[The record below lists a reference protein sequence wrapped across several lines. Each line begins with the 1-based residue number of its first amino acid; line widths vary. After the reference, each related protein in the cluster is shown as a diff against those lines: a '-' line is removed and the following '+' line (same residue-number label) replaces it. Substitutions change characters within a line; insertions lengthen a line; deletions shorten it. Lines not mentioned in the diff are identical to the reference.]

1 MQQLRAGGCSRT
13 SRISHDDHH
22 ELSEELPM
30 ATAQMDASRSTIVI
44 VEDEEAISLFWGDCL
59 REMGFDVQIFSD
71 ATGVVDFLDDTAHT
85 GTQIAAAIVDIGLP
99 GLQGDELAR
108 QCRDHLPTM
117 PIILATGYD
126 ERSYADACAA
136 DPLLSILA
144 KPFDTPRLLMRL
156 EQFGV
161 RAPLSH

>member
-1 MQQLRAGGCSRT
+1 
-13 SRISHDDHH
+13 
-22 ELSEELPM
+22 M

-136 DPLLSILA
+136 DPLLCILA
-144 KPFDTPRLLMRL
+144 KPFDTPRLIMRL